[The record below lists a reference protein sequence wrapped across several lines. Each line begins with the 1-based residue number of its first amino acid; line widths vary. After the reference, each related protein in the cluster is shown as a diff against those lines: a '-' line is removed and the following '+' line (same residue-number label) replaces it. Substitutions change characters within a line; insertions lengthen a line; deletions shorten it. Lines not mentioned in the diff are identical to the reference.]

1 MNGAAVAGSS
11 VRPGVAL
18 RLLNGFS
25 VSHDGEPIDLPSS
38 AERLLAY
45 LAIQDGP
52 VRRFQ
57 ASSTLW
63 IDATDGHAAASL
75 RSALWRLRQ
84 PGHPLVTSTTTHV
97 GLAPDVV
104 VDLTASTLLA
114 RTLVA
119 EGVVDLPGD
128 PVAALGEDVLPGWYD
143 DDWVLFCRERWRQLR
158 LHALEAL
165 AALLAASGRYGEA
178 VDAAYAAVRVEP
190 LRESAHRALIAVH
203 LAEGNRSEAL
213 REFRAYTRMLREEL
227 DVTPS
232 PHLMSLV
239 APLTVR

>member
-1 MNGAAVAGSS
+1 MD
-11 VRPGVAL
+11 GVATGAGRAPVEL
-18 RLLNGFS
+18 RLLNGFH
-25 VSHDGEPIDLPSS
+25 VSRGGEAIDLPSS

-52 VRRFQ
+52 VRRLQ

-63 IDATDGHAAASL
+63 IDATDDHAAASL

-84 PGHPLVTSTTTHV
+84 PGQPLVTATTTHV
-97 GLAPDVV
+97 GLAPEVI

-119 EGVVDLPGD
+119 GRVAGDLPVD
-128 PVAALGEDVLPGWYD
+128 AVAALDEDLLPGWYD

-158 LHALEAL
+158 MHALEAL
-165 AALLAASGRYGEA
+165 AALLAAHGRYGEA

-213 REFRAYTRMLREEL
+213 LEFRTFTRMLREEL

-232 PHLMSLV
+232 PHLMSLI
-239 APLTVR
+239 APFTVR